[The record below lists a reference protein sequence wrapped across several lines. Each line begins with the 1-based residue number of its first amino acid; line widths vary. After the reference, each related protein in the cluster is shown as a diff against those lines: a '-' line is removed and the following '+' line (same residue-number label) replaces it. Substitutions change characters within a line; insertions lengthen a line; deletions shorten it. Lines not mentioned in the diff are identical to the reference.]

1 MSYDEIEK
9 RVDALEKRVEIQLGL
24 INHLNRIISDNIINK
39 IEFDVEAAAQRIVSE
54 RDHVPEEN
62 FNVEDIIDEKESK

>member
-39 IEFDVEAAAQRIVSE
+39 IEFDVEAAAQRIVAE
-54 RDHVPEEN
+54 RDVVPDENGVNYEEGN
-62 FNVEDIIDEKESK
+62 

>member
-39 IEFDVEAAAQRIVSE
+39 IEFDVEAAAQRIVAE
-54 RDHVPEEN
+54 RDIVPDENGVSYEEGN
-62 FNVEDIIDEKESK
+62 

>member
-39 IEFDVEAAAQRIVSE
+39 IEFDVEAAAQRIVAE
-54 RDHVPEEN
+54 RDIVPDENGVNYEEGN
-62 FNVEDIIDEKESK
+62 

>member
-39 IEFDVEAAAQRIVSE
+39 IEFDVEAAAQRIVAE
-54 RDHVPEEN
+54 RDTVPDENGVNYEEGN
-62 FNVEDIIDEKESK
+62 

>member
-39 IEFDVEAAAQRIVSE
+39 IEFDVETAAQRIVAE
-54 RDHVPEEN
+54 RDVVPDENGVNYEEGN
-62 FNVEDIIDEKESK
+62 